1 MITEILNRLEV
12 LAGMSDL
19 DEDKL
24 ENEKVVVEEAGGIS
38 EDTWNAMTRAEK
50 REYIERHPNS
60 RFNTS
65 RGGSK
70 VRGDHSSSRYSVRKN
85 LRKKDR
91 TIRNYDEVKHCP
103 RGGCKVH

>member
-12 LAGMSDL
+12 LAGISDL

-24 ENEKVVVEEAGGIS
+24 ENEKVEVEEAGGIS

-60 RFNTS
+60 RFNTA
-65 RGGSK
+65 RGGAK

-91 TIRNYDEVKHCP
+91 TIRNHDEVKHCP
-103 RGGCKVH
+103 RGGCKVR